1 MICATSPQ
9 GSSAPP
15 PPRKE
20 REVDSVPGNPT
31 AVSAPPKA
39 TISADMRAVLQQSYD
54 ACAYP
59 SRVTRLMLADQL
71 GISAH
76 SVKIW
81 FQNRRCRDRTTTAVA
96 DMRDAMLRR
105 AIEHKERVFVETLRR
120 EQRLH
125 EAEMKREQR
134 MQEAKMKRAQAPPP
148 TKVSANVPTRKA
160 ESARRGRERH
170 KQYVA
175 ELQEEVTGL
184 RARAAELEA
193 LRRAQSYAVLVR
205 ELDAVLTPEQ
215 MRTLV
220 QWCERA

>member
-15 PPRKE
+15 PPCKE

-120 EQRLH
+120 EQR
-125 EAEMKREQR
+125 

-148 TKVSANVPTRKA
+148 TKVRANVPTRKA